1 MARKHI
7 DQNGY
12 MVLEANP
19 ISMVGV
25 FPYTGEQIDFDGSFG
40 LDKKRIYYVL
50 RPEEELFSPEAMKS
64 FDGMPLT
71 IGHEMLGKGFK
82 AVDRKNHEGCIYNV
96 RPSMDM
102 PGYLLADF
110 TIYTDRAKK
119 AIENGT
125 KQLSLGYRCQ
135 YERRNGE
142 YAGQPYE
149 FVQTNLRGNHIALVP
164 QGRCGSS
171 VCVCDQALVITC
183 DSLPEEIQMNSKDK
197 KDTDK
202 YEKLAQAVAN
212 GSDADCEDCLDFF
225 DLTPEQRKE
234 ALAFAKGKKKEDA
247 APVADAKPKCKDE
260 LPPAPEAVV
269 EAEET
274 EEKDDGEVKGEAAGV
289 AVATPEGEA
298 AEVESETETAD
309 GCCGKK
315 GKGKKAED
323 ACGKDCGGKAAKD
336 EAPAG
341 MVTEPNTPSAAIPLK
356 KGAKADADDGEAC
369 ENCKDD
375 NPADGKCDNCGK
387 PVEEHDDAAKAAD
400 AADKGTKPHTDKD
413 GKCEEG
419 CNVQCDGGKTF
430 TKAEMDEA
438 IKKAKAEGRKDGLK
452 AKELADAVSRIKGVG
467 AVSCDEMTE
476 VEVARYAA
484 KRIPELAFAQDAA
497 DEVVLGA
504 VKGHLAAL
512 KGRRAEDRP
521 ARVFS
526 VAKDSAIAKTQSV
539 CTTEALSKFLAS

>member
-12 MVLEANP
+12 LVLEANP

-40 LDKKRIYYVL
+40 LEKKRIYYVF
-50 RPEEELFSPEAMKS
+50 RPPEELFSKDAMKS

-82 AVDRKNHEGCIYNV
+82 SVDRKNHEGCIYNV
-96 RPSMDM
+96 RPSMDL

-135 YERRNGE
+135 YEKRNGE
-142 YAGQPYE
+142 HEGQPYE

-171 VCVCDQALVITC
+171 VCVCDQALSLVLTC
-183 DSLPEEIQMNSKDK
+183 DSLPEEIQMNKKEK
-197 KDTDK
+197 KD
-202 YEKLAQAVAN
+202 EGRFERLAQAVAN
-212 GSDADCEDCLDFF
+212 GSDEDSEACLDFF

-234 ALAFAKGKKKEDA
+234 ALAFAKGKKKE
-247 APVADAKPKCKDE
+247 APATDAKPKCKDE
-260 LPPAPEAVV
+260 LPPAPPAAV
-269 EAEET
+269 ETEEEE
-274 EEKDDGEVKGEAAGV
+274 EEKDDGEKVEKAGV
-289 AVATPEGEA
+289 AVATPEGVEGAEA
-298 AEVESETETAD
+298 TEVEKPEGEAED
-309 GCCGKK
+309 GCKC
-315 GKGKKAED
+315 KGKKAQ
-323 ACGKDCGGKAAKD
+323 DCGGKVAKDCKGKAKD
-336 EAPAG
+336 EAVPG
-341 MVTEPNTPSAAIPLK
+341 MATEPNAPAATIPLK
-356 KGAKADADDGEAC
+356 KGAKAEKADKPCD
-369 ENCKDD
+369 NCKDD
-375 NPADGKCDNCGK
+375 DPADGKCDNCGK
-387 PVEEHDDAAKAAD
+387 PVEEHAKAEDEAG
-400 AADKGTKPHTDKD
+400 KGTKPHTDKE

-419 CNVQCDGGKTF
+419 CNVQCADEDKKTF

-438 IKKAKAEGRKDGLK
+438 IKKAKAEGRKDGLRAK
-452 AKELADAVSRIKGVG
+452 ALADAVSGIKGVG

-484 KRIPELAFAQDAA
+484 KRIPELSFAQDAA

-512 KGRRAEDRP
+512 RGRTEKP

-526 VAKDSAIAKTQSV
+526 VAKDSAIAKPQRV
-539 CTTEALSKFLAS
+539 CTTDALSKYLAS